1 MLKYESLYA
10 FTVMKKK
17 AIAIFTFL
25 YGTSKFETFAE
36 ILFHEIYHIVYQWY
50 FSRELLFVVYA
61 NITQATKIIS
71 IPSRYVFLSLK
82 SFLTFLRLPKITRV
96 KTHLKSRL
104 KNEVAHHYYQM
115 DWWGKLFLWWNLCAW
130 KVLR

>member
-10 FTVMKKK
+10 FTVMKKE

-25 YGTSKFETFAE
+25 YVTSKFETFAE
-36 ILFHEIYHIVYQWY
+36 ILLHEIYHIMYQWY

-61 NITQATKIIS
+61 NITQATQIIS
-71 IPSRYVFLSLK
+71 IPSRYVFLSLSLK

-104 KNEVAHHYYQM
+104 KNEVAHHCHQM

-130 KVLR
+130 